1 MSNVKTARIDFSA
14 FHGCQNTKTV
24 GNTITPSKIIAR
36 CQTAFCHI
44 HRHKAACR
52 DCLLMAH
59 IGHRISI
66 IYRPAPL
73 GKRTVDFSEPT
84 GTNRQKEQFKL
95 DQKTKDI
102 FFIHAV

>member
-1 MSNVKTARIDFSA
+1 MANCRAL
-14 FHGCQNTKTV
+14 
-24 GNTITPSKIIAR
+24 
-36 CQTAFCHI
+36 FCDI
-44 HRHKAACR
+44 HRHKAASR
-52 DCLLMAH
+52 ECLLMAH

-84 GTNRQKEQFKL
+84 VTNRQKEQFKL

>member
-1 MSNVKTARIDFSA
+1 
-14 FHGCQNTKTV
+14 
-24 GNTITPSKIIAR
+24 
-36 CQTAFCHI
+36 
-44 HRHKAACR
+44 
-52 DCLLMAH
+52 MAH